1 MPVHDW
7 SRVEAGVYHHFH
19 NLWISRLSD
28 ALNSG
33 LLPAEYYAL
42 VEQHAGQYVPDI
54 LTLHA
59 SSAQPPPGKKSTP
72 GLNGGNVLTISKSPP
87 RVRQQ
92 LVAATY
98 RRLRRTLAIRH
109 TSGHRLVAIIEIT
122 SPANKDRPGAVAELV
137 RKIVELLHHG
147 VHVLLV
153 DVFACGRYDR
163 PGLHEQIWAE
173 VDGASPQRESEPVTL
188 ASYVSAEPMRAYV
201 ERVKY
206 GEVLPE
212 MPVFLTV
219 EHYVLVPLE
228 RAYEQAWAG
237 VPAYWQR
244 QLQRRK
250 RPRL

>member
-188 ASYVSAEPMRAYV
+188 ASYVAAEPMRAYV

-237 VPAYWQR
+237 APAYWQR

>member
-87 RVRQQ
+87 RARQQ

-188 ASYVSAEPMRAYV
+188 ASYVAAEPMRAYV

>member
-188 ASYVSAEPMRAYV
+188 ASYVAAEPMRAYV

>member
-7 SRVEAGVYHHFH
+7 SRAEAGVYHHFH

-87 RVRQQ
+87 RAQQQ

>member
-59 SSAQPPPGKKSTP
+59 SSAQPPQGKKSTP

-153 DVFACGRYDR
+153 DVFAYGRYDR

-173 VDGASPQRESEPVTL
+173 VDGESPQRESEPVTL
-188 ASYVSAEPMRAYV
+188 ARYVAAEPMRAYV

-250 RPRL
+250 RR

>member
-173 VDGASPQRESEPVTL
+173 VDGASPQKESEPVTL
-188 ASYVSAEPMRAYV
+188 ASYVAAEPMRAYV

>member
-1 MPVHDW
+1 
-7 SRVEAGVYHHFH
+7 
-19 NLWISRLSD
+19 LSD

-59 SSAQPPPGKKSTP
+59 SSAQPPQGKKSTP

-98 RRLRRTLAIRH
+98 QRLRRTLAIRH

-122 SPANKDRPGAVAELV
+122 SPANKDSPGAVAELV

-188 ASYVSAEPMRAYV
+188 ASYVAAEPMRAYV

-250 RPRL
+250 RR

>member
-7 SRVEAGVYHHFH
+7 SQVEAGVYHDFH
-19 NLWISRLSD
+19 NAWIIMLRN
-28 ALNSG
+28 ALNGG

-59 SSAQPPPGKKSTP
+59 SSAQPPQGKKSTP

-188 ASYVSAEPMRAYV
+188 ASYVAAEPMRAYV

-250 RPRL
+250 RR

>member
-1 MPVHDW
+1 MPVHYW
-7 SRVEAGVYHHFH
+7 SRMEAGVYHHFH

-59 SSAQPPPGKKSTP
+59 SSAQPPQGKKSTP

-188 ASYVSAEPMRAYV
+188 ASYVAAEPMRAYV
-201 ERVKY
+201 ELVKY

>member
-7 SRVEAGVYHHFH
+7 SRAEAGVYHHFH

>member
-59 SSAQPPPGKKSTP
+59 SSAQPPQGKKSTP

-173 VDGASPQRESEPVTL
+173 VDGASPQKESEPVTL
-188 ASYVSAEPMRAYV
+188 ASYVAAEPMRAYV

-228 RAYEQAWAG
+228 QAYEQAWAG